1 MPKKQRKRGAILT
14 PKGLHKLQYA
24 RQQAEFNENKNKRF
38 TLDYLS
44 YHIGLDTHT
53 LCKIFRRK
61 SKVDTQSLT
70 RCFQAFNLLLEPDDY
85 EIPTTPLL
93 ITSSQSQQPEAYKDK
108 TLDRQESEELG
119 LKFDLDVNEVRLT
132 MTAPTEIR
140 QRAIALLQQLP
151 GESLLKALEFLESLA
166 YESLPLSETPETA
179 NSEAALLQI
188 IQSRLSLEEQ
198 NRFSYLRQQKE
209 NGEITEAE
217 NQELLT
223 YINRVK
229 QQDTDA

>member
-1 MPKKQRKRGAILT
+1 
-14 PKGLHKLQYA
+14 
-24 RQQAEFNENKNKRF
+24 
-38 TLDYLS
+38 
-44 YHIGLDTHT
+44 
-53 LCKIFRRK
+53 
-61 SKVDTQSLT
+61 
-70 RCFQAFNLLLEPDDY
+70 
-85 EIPTTPLL
+85 
-93 ITSSQSQQPEAYKDK
+93 
-108 TLDRQESEELG
+108 
-119 LKFDLDVNEVRLT
+119 

>member
-1 MPKKQRKRGAILT
+1 MPTKQRKRGVILT
-14 PKGLHKLQYA
+14 PKGLYKLQDA

-38 TLDYLS
+38 TLNYLS
-44 YHIGLDTHT
+44 DHIGLDTHT
-53 LCKIFRRK
+53 LCKIFRRNG
-61 SKVDTQSLT
+61 KVDTQSLT

>member
-1 MPKKQRKRGAILT
+1 MPTKQRKRGAILT
-14 PKGLHKLQYA
+14 PKGLYKLQGA

-44 YHIGLDTHT
+44 DHIGLDTHT

-108 TLDRQESEELG
+108 TLERQESDEFG
-119 LKFDLDVNEVRLT
+119 LKCYLDVNEVRLP
-132 MTAPTEIR
+132 MTAPNKEIR

-166 YESLPLSETPETA
+166 YESLPLSETPETP

-188 IQSRLSLEEQ
+188 IQRRLSLEEQ
-198 NRFSYLRQQKE
+198 NRFSDLRQQK
-209 NGEITEAE
+209 
-217 NQELLT
+217 
-223 YINRVK
+223 
-229 QQDTDA
+229 

>member
-1 MPKKQRKRGAILT
+1 MPTKQRKRGAILT
-14 PKGLHKLQYA
+14 PKGLYKLQGA

-44 YHIGLDTHT
+44 DHIGLDTHT

-108 TLDRQESEELG
+108 TLERQESDEFG
-119 LKFDLDVNEVRLT
+119 LKCYLDVNEVRLP
-132 MTAPTEIR
+132 MTAPNKEIR

-166 YESLPLSETPETA
+166 YESLPLSETPETP

-188 IQSRLSLEEQ
+188 IQRRLSLEEQ
-198 NRFSYLRQQKE
+198 NRFSDLRQQKE

-223 YINRVK
+223 YIDRVK
-229 QQDTDA
+229 QQDDE